1 MTISGNQVKSKLHNT
16 ADTDNKISINAAPRL
31 PDLRFTSIS
40 EQIADFKFN
49 TAVDGR
55 STIEHKPIDLALP
68 VTVCSLSKK
77 FYQQKKLK
85 FDLHFINKV
94 FIEAVL

>member
-1 MTISGNQVKSKLHNT
+1 MKSKLHNT

-31 PDLRFTSIS
+31 PYLRITSIS
-40 EQIADFKFN
+40 EKIANFKFN
-49 TAVDGR
+49 TAIDDR
-55 STIEHKPIDLALP
+55 STIERKPIDLALP
-68 VTVCSLSKK
+68 VTVCSQSKK
-77 FYQQKKLK
+77 VYHQEKLK